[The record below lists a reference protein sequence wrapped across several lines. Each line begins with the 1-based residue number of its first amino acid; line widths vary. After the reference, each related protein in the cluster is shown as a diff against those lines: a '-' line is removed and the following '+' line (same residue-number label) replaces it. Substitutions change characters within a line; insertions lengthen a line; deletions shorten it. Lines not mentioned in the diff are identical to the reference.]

1 MARIGKLRI
10 NVVTVLRACRV
21 DDVHIWPR
29 QRKIADMRCT
39 RSIGLSLLFV
49 FGLCLVTAGPLLGQ
63 DAPQKHGRKYK
74 APPVTSHIEVTVLK
88 KFNGKPISNA
98 AVIFDSTLNGKDEGN
113 LEVKTD
119 PDGKAT
125 IDVIPTGSTVR
136 VQVIAT
142 GFATYAEEYL
152 VAEPTRQISISM
164 LRPQE
169 QLSSY
174 QDNTGKAA
182 ARKPGVQEPIRPTT
196 PATTPAAKPAT
207 PAPTPQTTP
216 PQSPNASD
224 TTPKL

>member
-1 MARIGKLRI
+1 MEAMSLRRISQLTLALGI
-10 NVVTVLRACRV
+10 VLASTLPIRA
-21 DDVHIWPR
+21 
-29 QRKIADMRCT
+29 
-39 RSIGLSLLFV
+39 
-49 FGLCLVTAGPLLGQ
+49 Q
-63 DAPQKHGRKYK
+63 DAPVKRGRKYK
-74 APPVTSHIEVTVLK
+74 APPATSHIEVLVLK

-98 AVIFDSTLNGKDEGN
+98 AVIFDSTLDGKEEGN

-142 GFATYAEEYL
+142 GFATYADEYI
-152 VAEPTRQISISM
+152 VTEPSRQISVSM

-182 ARKPGVQEPIRPTT
+182 ERKPGVQEPIRPT
-196 PATTPAAKPAT
+196 APAT
-207 PAPTPQTTP
+207 PAPTPPATP
-216 PQSPNASD
+216 PNASD
-224 TTPKL
+224 ATPKQ